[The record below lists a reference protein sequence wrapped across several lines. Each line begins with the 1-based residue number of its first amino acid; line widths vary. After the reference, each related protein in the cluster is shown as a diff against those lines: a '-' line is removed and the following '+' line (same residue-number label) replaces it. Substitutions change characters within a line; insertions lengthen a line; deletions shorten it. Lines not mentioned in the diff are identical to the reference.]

1 MDLQKA
7 LTTAREAALDAAR
20 HILEI
25 YNAGAVAAERK
36 ADGSPVTQAD
46 LAANAAIV
54 ERLRAD
60 FPDCPIL
67 TEEEADH
74 LGRLDSE
81 WVWIVDPLDGTKE
94 FLARNGEFTVNIALA
109 HRGVPVLGVVGL
121 PVQDMLYYAAQ
132 GQGAW
137 CEIGAGEP
145 ERLRVSQRARREEMV
160 LVVSRSHAGGKIAKL
175 MEEYPFAALL
185 SRGSSLKGCL
195 IASGDADV
203 YFRLGPTNE
212 WDICAMHAVVQEA
225 GGHLTDLH
233 GHPMRYNQPKTLNAG
248 FVVSNNTAHG
258 HLLDLL
264 RETGLVTHP

>member
-20 HILEI
+20 RILEI
-25 YNAGAVAAERK
+25 YDAGPVASERK
-36 ADGSPVTQAD
+36 ADGSPVTLAD

-109 HRGVPVLGVVGL
+109 HRGVPVLGVVGA
-121 PVQDMLYYAAQ
+121 PVTDTLYYAAQ
-132 GQGAW
+132 GAGAW
-137 CEIGAGEP
+137 RVNGSGEP
-145 ERLRVSQRARREEMV
+145 ERLCVSNRNRREEMV
-160 LVVSRSHAGGKIAKL
+160 LVVSRSHAGGKITKL
-175 MEEYPFAALL
+175 TERYPFAALL
-185 SRGSSLKGCL
+185 AHGSSLKGCL

-203 YFRLGPTNE
+203 YYRLGPTNE

-225 GGHLTDLH
+225 GGCLTDLH

-248 FVVSNNTAHG
+248 FVVSNDTVHA

>member
-20 HILEI
+20 HILRI
-25 YNAGAVAAERK
+25 YDAGPVAAQHKE
-36 ADGSPVTQAD
+36 DGSPLTQAD

-109 HRGVPVLGVVGL
+109 YQGNPVLGVVGV
-121 PVQDMLYYAAQ
+121 PVTDTLYYAAR
-132 GQGAW
+132 GMGAW
-137 CEIGAGEP
+137 KVTGGGEP
-145 ERLRVSQRARREEMV
+145 ERLHVSSRTRREEMV

-175 MEEYPFAALL
+175 VEQYPFAALL
-185 SRGSSLKGCL
+185 ARGSSLKGCL

-203 YFRLGPTNE
+203 YYRLGPTNE
-212 WDICAMHAVVQEA
+212 WDICAMHAVLLEA
-225 GGHLTDLH
+225 GGCLTDLH
-233 GHPMRYNQPKTLNAG
+233 GQPMRYNQPKTLNAG
-248 FVVSNNTAHG
+248 FVVSNNTVHA

-264 RETGLVTHP
+264 REAGLLSRS